1 MRRSEIIHRLLASA
15 AVHDALGPTSEGDL
29 LRSAAAM
36 LLEQEIKHH
45 RKAMQEYL
53 ERLDNGV
60 RPALSEKTVTPS
72 IVRFLP
78 AMR

>member
-15 AVHDALGPTSEGDL
+15 AVQDALGPTSEGDL

-36 LLEQEIKHH
+36 LLEQEIQHQ

-60 RPALSEKTVTPS
+60 QFR
-72 IVRFLP
+72 
-78 AMR
+78 